1 MNDQL
6 DMFGPKP
13 TPIFDEVADGSWRY
27 CLTWPPGE
35 PELPRALWVLHNP
48 SVAGVYTSD
57 RTAEKVRAFSLAA
70 AFMRFGVS
78 QPFGVEGFRIVNVWP
93 YRATDP
99 KKLWAA
105 SRAARLG
112 VCNDIHIA
120 NAVMATAGPVVVGWG
135 SPNPPAAARALT
147 FEDIAITLGILRTLR
162 DPIYCLGTNKD
173 GSPKHPLYLPADTKL
188 EVYR

>member
-13 TPIFDEVADGSWRY
+13 TPIFDEIADGSWRY

-57 RTAEKVRAFSLAA
+57 RTAEKVRMFSI
-70 AFMRFGVS
+70 RFGA
-78 QPFGVEGFRIVNVWP
+78 EGFRIVNVWP

-99 KKLWAA
+99 KQLWRQRHATRCGA
-105 SRAARLG
+105 N
-112 VCNDIHIA
+112 NDVHIGT
-120 NAVMATAGPVVVGWG
+120 AVMATSGPVIVGWG
-135 SPNPPAAARALT
+135 SPSPPASERDAT
-147 FEDIAITLGILRTLR
+147 IEDIAITLGILRTLR

-188 EVYR
+188 EVYRS